1 MIEFPPSSSW
11 KLMTQS
17 RQPCE
22 PAHSLMHDTAPTEL
36 LVEDEKSVSEQI
48 TLTEEDAAEAR
59 AMRSKARCSPPST
72 PDRNLMPS
80 AELKAI

>member
-1 MIEFPPSSSW
+1 
-11 KLMTQS
+11 MTQS

-59 AMRSKARCSPPST
+59 ALALETKLFPTIES
-72 PDRNLMPS
+72 
-80 AELKAI
+80 